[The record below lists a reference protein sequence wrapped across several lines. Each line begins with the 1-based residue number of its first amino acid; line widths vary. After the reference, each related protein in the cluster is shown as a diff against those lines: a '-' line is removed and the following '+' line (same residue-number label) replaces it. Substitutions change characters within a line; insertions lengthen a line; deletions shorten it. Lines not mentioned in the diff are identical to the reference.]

1 MEKCTKATT
10 LRLDSHTSY
19 INLPAHSQH
28 AKSIDRHLCVCV
40 HKPNVHS
47 DGRAYCIKLSGHMRK
62 QTFPSFTVKQRLPH
76 TVIDTHTNTPRSI
89 PALTVTDPLADKT
102 PHASG
107 KAWCWGPPL
116 FSRPYPKTHTQTSH
130 TLHSG
135 AKATQTHTHTSH
147 RCLKIPP
154 PIPVPAFSFT
164 LSLFYPSLCL
174 FLPASLLLPSVASQP
189 IRREVTS

>member
-135 AKATQTHTHTSH
+135 AKATQTHTPH
-147 RCLKIPP
+147 IA
-154 PIPVPAFSFT
+154 V
-164 LSLFYPSLCL
+164 
-174 FLPASLLLPSVASQP
+174 
-189 IRREVTS
+189 